1 MPDAYAT
8 RAIAKGMNRLVEE
21 ELEHIPREYG
31 NLPQNMLRAVY
42 NSTRKYGL
50 KLGEKKEKA
59 LTRSIEALKK
69 DYPAWQ
75 PSYDRDYFRP
85 SSN

>member
-1 MPDAYAT
+1 MK
-8 RAIAKGMNRLVEE
+8 AKETNRLLKE

-42 NSTRKYGL
+42 NSSRRYGL
-50 KLGEKKEKA
+50 KLGESKEKA
-59 LTRSIEALKK
+59 LLRSIEALKK

-75 PSYDRDYFRP
+75 PSYDRDYFRLVD
-85 SSN
+85 N

>member
-1 MPDAYAT
+1 M
-8 RAIAKGMNRLVEE
+8 RAREMNRLVKD

-42 NSTRKYGL
+42 NVTRRYGL

-59 LTRSIEALKK
+59 LARSIEALKK
-69 DYPAWQ
+69 DYPGWR
-75 PSYDRDYFRP
+75 PSYDREYFRLGD
-85 SSN
+85 N